1 MDFLTA
7 TAYDLSFAKS
17 LVDYDDKNL
26 TKAMTFVFGRRFN
39 LSGALVLHIFSDDG
53 SSLVMKREI
62 AKALEDDGSNDP
74 PQCIIL
80 EMARGVIDI
89 STTYPSSPSPTYL
102 PTPTLSSS
110 V

>member
-17 LVDYDDKNL
+17 LVDYDKNL
-26 TKAMTFVFGRRFN
+26 TKAITYVFGRHFN
-39 LSGALVLHIFSDDG
+39 LSGTLVFHVFSDDG

-74 PQCIIL
+74 P
-80 EMARGVIDI
+80 
-89 STTYPSSPSPTYL
+89 
-102 PTPTLSSS
+102 
-110 V
+110 

>member
-1 MDFLTA
+1 MDITHLARFMDFLTA

-26 TKAMTFVFGRRFN
+26 TKAMTYVFGRHFT
-39 LSGALVLHIFSDDG
+39 LSGALVLHVFSDDG

-74 PQCIIL
+74 P
-80 EMARGVIDI
+80 
-89 STTYPSSPSPTYL
+89 
-102 PTPTLSSS
+102 
-110 V
+110 